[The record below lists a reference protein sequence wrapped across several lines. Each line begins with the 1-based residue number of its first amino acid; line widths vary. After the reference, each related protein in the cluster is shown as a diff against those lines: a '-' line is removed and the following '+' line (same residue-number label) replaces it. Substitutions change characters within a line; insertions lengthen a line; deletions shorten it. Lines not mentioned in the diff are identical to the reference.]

1 MSYLQ
6 CIVNISFIACL
17 CLFNVAG
24 AMADDVPG
32 NEPNS
37 VPEWKAAYVP
47 EGDVWKYTEQ
57 HLTFNNGTD
66 PETLDP
72 HMMTGLPEMRIA
84 EALFEGLVTYDPSD
98 LTPRPGVAESWDVS
112 DDGLIYTF
120 HLRKD
125 AKWSDGKE
133 VTALDFLFSWKRGL
147 DPVNRYI
154 NLFFPIAGAKGYS
167 EGKLTDF
174 NEVGIHVK
182 DSHTLEVVLHAPCP
196 YFLDLVAFPTY
207 YPVRVELIEKFNE
220 KWTRQE
226 NIIGNGPFVLKEWS
240 PREQILFEKN
250 PYYWDR
256 DFVKLELVTV
266 LPISDLNT
274 AYKLFQ
280 DDKLHWMPAL
290 PVARIEELKR
300 NPDYY
305 VYPMLGTYFYRFNV
319 TKPPFDDVRVRK
331 AFCLATDRVEIC
343 NELLKGGEQPS
354 NHFCPPVAGYEP
366 VEGLKHDIVAARKLL
381 TEAGYGKDKMA
392 FPKLEVIY
400 NTSEGHK
407 MIAEAI
413 SQQWKQ
419 NLGIDMG
426 TRNMEWKVYL
436 DNQNNLDYTI
446 SRSSWIGDY
455 ADPFTFFSI
464 FRTDD
469 GNNRTGWSCRE
480 YDELLDTVSVTLD
493 RKERNRL
500 FNELEKLL
508 VEQECPVLPIYD
520 YVNKGLIKE
529 SVLGWEANIR
539 DVHPL
544 KYIWRE

>member
-1 MSYLQ
+1 M
-6 CIVNISFIACL
+6 FIAYL
-17 CLFNVAG
+17 CLFSAVSAT
-24 AMADDVPG
+24 AD
-32 NEPNS
+32 S
-37 VPEWKAAYVP
+37 VPEWKRVYVP

-57 HLTFNNGTD
+57 HFTFNNGTD

-72 HMMTGLPEMRIA
+72 HLMTGLPEMRLA
-84 EALFEGLVTYDPSD
+84 EAIFEGLVTYDPSD
-98 LTPRPGVAESWDVS
+98 LTPRPGVAESWDIS
-112 DDGLIYTF
+112 EDGLIYTF

-125 AKWSDGKE
+125 AKWSDGKA
-133 VTALDFLFSWKRGL
+133 VTAQDFVSSWKRGL
-147 DPVNRYI
+147 NPVNRYI
-154 NLFFPIAGAKGYS
+154 NLFFPIAGAREYS

-174 NEVGIHVK
+174 SEVGIHAG
-182 DSHTLEVVLHAPCP
+182 DSHTLDVVLHAPCP

-207 YPVRVELIEKFNE
+207 YPLRVELIDKFNE
-220 KWTRQE
+220 KWTRPE

-250 PYYWDR
+250 PHYWDR
-256 DFVKLELVTV
+256 DFVKLELITA

-280 DDKLHWMPAL
+280 NDKLHWMPAL
-290 PVARIEELKR
+290 PVSRIEELKR

-319 TKPPFDDVRVRK
+319 TEPPFDDLRVRK
-331 AFCLATDRVEIC
+331 AFSLATDRVEIC

-366 VEGLKHDIVAARKLL
+366 IEGLEHDIVAARKLL
-381 TEAGYGKDKMA
+381 AEAGYGKGKKE
-392 FPKLEVIY
+392 FPGIEIMY

-419 NLGIDMG
+419 NIGVDVG
-426 TRNMEWKVYL
+426 TQNMEWKVYL

-480 YDELLDTVSVTLD
+480 YDELLDKVSVTLD
-493 RKERNRL
+493 RGERNNL
-500 FNELEKLL
+500 FKKLERLL